1 MTNFV
6 LIGLC
11 ILVGFLLRKYT
22 SLPKEAHKG
31 VNAWIINVAL
41 PAVSFKYLP
50 HIEWNSSLLLPV
62 LMPVIVWLCAGLYV
76 KIYASRNAVSRQT
89 AAALLLSTGL
99 SNTSFVGFPL
109 TVAYFGE
116 QELSTAVICDQVTFM
131 ILATA
136 GILLAIKA
144 SGSSNPSPSS
154 IIKKIIFFPP
164 FIACIAALVIPVFV
178 DISPLD
184 NVFDTLAGTIG
195 PLALFSIGLQIKFDG
210 WKNEIKHVSYAL
222 LFKLILAPLIMLAI
236 VLLANIKNNI
246 AQVTVFE
253 SAMPSFL
260 TASIVATE
268 YNLNPPLSTLITGI
282 CIVISFITTAI
293 WFWIITSFMGN

>member
-1 MTNFV
+1 MTNFI

-11 ILVGFLLRKYT
+11 ILTGFLLRRSGT
-22 SLPKEAHKG
+22 LPQDTYKG
-31 VNAWIINVAL
+31 VNAWIINIAL

-50 HIEWNSSLLLPV
+50 HIQWNSSMLLPV
-62 LMPVIVWLCAGLYV
+62 LMPVIIWLCAWLYV
-76 KIYASRNAVSRQT
+76 KIYASQNVISRQT
-89 AAALLLSTGL
+89 AAALRLSTGL

-136 GILLAIKA
+136 GILLAVNA
-144 SGSSNPSPSS
+144 SGSSNPSLTS
-154 IIKKIIFFPP
+154 IIKKIISFPP

-184 NVFDTLAGTIG
+184 NVFDKLAGTIG
-195 PLALFSIGLQIKFDG
+195 PLALFSIGLQIKFTG
-210 WKNEIKHVSYAL
+210 WKDEVKHIGYAL
-222 LFKLILAPLIMLAI
+222 LFKLILAPLIILI
-236 VLLANIKNNI
+236 IILLTGTKNNI

-260 TASIVATE
+260 TASIVAAQ
-268 YNLNPPLSTLITGI
+268 YNLNPKLSSLITGI
-282 CIVISFITTAI
+282 SIVLSFLTTAI
-293 WFWIITSFMGN
+293 WYQAIVHFIAR